1 VAKRKRH
8 DDHMLLAPGERVRG
22 LSATYDVERVV
33 GNGAFGAVYFARD
46 PNKAGRTVALKEFF
60 PPRLPR
66 EAAMLK
72 DLFER
77 ERVVGVQ
84 ASPHPLM
91 PTFYEAFQFDG
102 HYYIAQEFIE
112 GQTLDD
118 IIRKRNPLPKE
129 WIIKWTVSLCDA
141 LAFLHSRGII
151 HHDLKPANIRITPHG
166 HLILLDFGAA
176 QYFGKGHENA
186 KPVEMY
192 GTEGYLPPE
201 LDADG
206 KWVADVRT
214 DIFAL
219 GCMIFEMIAGEA
231 PDQDKIN
238 DRSMTITNDL
248 MEMPNADLNLV
259 NLVNRAISYNT
270 EYRFASA
277 NEFLLE
283 VRKIAPPVLLVNK
296 KHVRF
301 GEITLGQH
309 VAPLQLTVY
318 NAGGGELRG
327 EFKPRTPWV
336 QVPVS
341 TFKGN
346 KRDVNIIV
354 NTAKVTEREQLV
366 TGTLEV
372 NSPDTLD
379 EYGQIVYRGDRW
391 FVDVSVKVVT
401 RAGVL
406 EVQERKL
413 ASNPPIALET
423 RKGQP
428 AVGTITL
435 KNIGER
441 PTEFRIDI
449 AGLGHIVAG
458 TTTDFAISPAG
469 GTVQAGNAVQVTVTI
484 PTEKLVTGL
493 YKATINIRTSGN
505 QMLTV
510 PFVVEVQS
518 GLSFL
523 KSAISKKLNQ

>member
-1 VAKRKRH
+1 
-8 DDHMLLAPGERVRG
+8 MLLAPGERVRG
-22 LSATYDVERVV
+22 LSSTYDVERVV
-33 GNGAFGAVYFARD
+33 GNGAFGAVYFAKD
-46 PNKAGRTVALKEFF
+46 PNKVGRTVALKEFF
-60 PPRLPR
+60 APRHPR
-66 EAAMLK
+66 EQGMLK

-118 IIRKRNPLPKE
+118 IIRRRNPLPRE
-129 WIIKWTVSLCDA
+129 WIIKWTVCLCDA

-166 HLILLDFGAA
+166 HLALLDFGAA

-206 KWVADVRT
+206 RWVADVRT

-219 GCMIFEMIAGEA
+219 GCIIYEMISGEP
-231 PDQDKIN
+231 PDQDQIN
-238 DRSMTITNDL
+238 ERSMYVTNEL
-248 MEMPNADLNLV
+248 MQNPNADLNLV
-259 NLVNRAISYNT
+259 NLVHRALSYNT
-270 EYRFASA
+270 EYRFGSA

-296 KHVRF
+296 KHIRF

-309 VAPLQLTVY
+309 VPPLQLTVY

-327 EFKPRTPWV
+327 EVKPRTPWV

-346 KRDVNIIV
+346 KRDINVIV
-354 NTAKVTEREQLV
+354 ATPKVPEREQLV
-366 TGTLEV
+366 SGTLEV
-372 NSPDTLD
+372 NSPDILD
-379 EYGQIVYRGDRW
+379 EYGNILFRGDRW
-391 FVDVSVKVVT
+391 FVECSVKVVT

-406 EVQERKL
+406 EVLERKL
-413 ASNPPIALET
+413 NSDPPIELET
-423 RKGQP
+423 KKGQA

-435 KNIGER
+435 KNVGER
-441 PTEFRIDI
+441 PTDYKIDI
-449 AGLGHIVAG
+449 AGVGHVIAG
-458 TTTDFAISPAG
+458 VTTDFVISPMS
-469 GTVQAGNAVQVTVTI
+469 GTIQAGQDQTITVTI
-484 PTEKLVTGL
+484 PTERLVTGFH
-493 YKATINIRTSGN
+493 KATINIRTSGN
-505 QMLTV
+505 QMITV
-510 PFVVEVQS
+510 PFRVEVHS
-518 GLSFL
+518 PLGFL
-523 KSAISKKLNQ
+523 KSKLSKKLSDKLSQS